1 MSEFLT
7 QNWLSLITLFGSIM
21 IGWGYYKAKF
31 KNLEKRVEHLENDTT
46 KELQH
51 MNETLVEIKTKLD
64 LLFEGKININRH
76 E

>member
-1 MSEFLT
+1 
-7 QNWLSLITLFGSIM
+7 M